1 MLTASLNCNYAVTS
15 NVKISLEIII
25 NICEYWAI
33 LNRVSFVSLH
43 NIYMLKS
50 LSVLCLVILHHWK
63 QASKEEKDLILAE
76 YPSGADANTAF
87 RYDNGK

>member
-1 MLTASLNCNYAVTS
+1 M
-15 NVKISLEIII
+15 II

-33 LNRVSFVSLH
+33 LNTASFVSLQ

-50 LSVLCLVILHHWK
+50 HSVLCLVILHHWK
-63 QASKEEKDLILAE
+63 QASKEEKDFILAG

-87 RYDNGK
+87 CYDNGK